1 MERLDFHFS
10 LSCIEGNG
18 NPLQC
23 SCLENP
29 RDGGA
34 WWAPVYRVAQS
45 QTRLKWLSS
54 SSSSMHIHTFFSNL
68 LFSYGWLNRA
78 AMLYELVA
86 QLVNCLSAMQE
97 TQVQSLGWEDPLK
110 KGMATHSSTLAWKI
124 PWTAEPGGLQSM
136 GAKRVEQVWATP
148 LSLSC
153 YTSGPCSSPILH
165 GIVCNH
171 QPQTPSTSLR
181 PPPLSS
187 GVSVLCVEQS
197 VSVL

>member
-54 SSSSMHIHTFFSNL
+54 SSSSMHIHTFFSNI

-97 TQVQSLGWEDPLK
+97 TQVQSLGWEDALED
-110 KGMATHSSTLAWKI
+110 ATHCSNLTWRI
-124 PWTAEPGGLQSM
+124 PWAEANGAEKRHNWVTEHTHRKFFPGVQKLQYL
-136 GAKRVEQVWATP
+136 K
-148 LSLSC
+148 
-153 YTSGPCSSPILH
+153 
-165 GIVCNH
+165 
-171 QPQTPSTSLR
+171 
-181 PPPLSS
+181 
-187 GVSVLCVEQS
+187 
-197 VSVL
+197 